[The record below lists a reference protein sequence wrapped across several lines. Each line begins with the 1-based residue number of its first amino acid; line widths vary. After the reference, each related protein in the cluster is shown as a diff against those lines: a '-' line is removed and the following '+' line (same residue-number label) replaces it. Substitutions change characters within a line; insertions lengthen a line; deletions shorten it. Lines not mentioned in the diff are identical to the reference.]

1 MNEQANGQVNVLGVG
16 TTICLCLC
24 KGYASTSVT
33 VGVCILQASIYP
45 VDVVTAVKG

>member
-1 MNEQANGQVNVLGVG
+1 MGKLMYWELGLPSV
-16 TTICLCLC
+16 CVCVR
-24 KGYASTSVT
+24 GYASTSVT